1 MQGLIE
7 KFVESYKTAKDTA
20 KELLKEIVADPYDV
34 TGQNSMTLEKL
45 SEILGETPI
54 SGLLPY
60 RCYDPDTEVYFNT
73 DTLSMVFEVVP
84 LCGLDS
90 NAFEAFINLINE
102 KLPGDSILH
111 FLMVST
117 TDIDDQLNRFEEH
130 RSKMGGIYTEL
141 AKKRTAH
148 IRNKNKNSV
157 LKSEKYVFK
166 NYRLYIDI
174 TIDHEEGI
182 EKALEIRK
190 AIIGVL
196 DGISAKHRNLNP
208 IVLSSLVRS
217 LINPKDA
224 KKASHRINSYDPINL
239 QCHEPGTCLKVGKGH
254 LYINEGESVIRC
266 CTIQDYPQYWKPE
279 AMTDMIGD
287 AFKASLRLGF
297 PFVMS
302 CCIHVPKQDLI
313 VAKYTTKRTNSTNGA
328 KGLGRYSRKSL
339 DTAKDLDFM
348 MKLNEEGQ
356 KLVKISFD
364 YLVYGDQ
371 ETIDDN
377 YATLQTFLDAKKWR
391 HTESK
396 YTQLHGL
403 IRAFPMSLSSRSVKA
418 MEKVV
423 VFKTLP
429 AQTAI
434 NMLPM
439 QAEPNGFDSP
449 AMMFGGRRGQICFW
463 DPFSNQQGNYN
474 VIVAASSGAGK
485 SVFNQEYIVSHL
497 SSGGRAWII
506 DVGRSYYKLTKLLG
520 GEFIEF
526 TSASRISLNPFSDID
541 DIRDKEACYMDI
553 LKPLVAQMASPYQQL
568 SQVQLS
574 EIEQAI
580 LTVWDEM
587 GNDMTITDVANQL
600 KSVNDIRAN
609 DLGKMLFPYTAA
621 GMYGHY
627 FEGKSSFKFDNRLV
641 CLELEE
647 LRSKEDLKSVV
658 LMLLMF
664 QMTQSMYLGDRMTR
678 STCLIDEAWDMLKN
692 IQGSNFIE
700 TGCRRARKYNGNF
713 MICTQS
719 INDCFDNKAS
729 LEAYNN
735 SDWTVILR
743 HRDSALNAVTESRR
757 LVISPH
763 ALNLARSLENK
774 SGDFSEALIK
784 GPSGSFLARSIYDP
798 FSIELYSTKASDF
811 AEINGLIKAGISMEE
826 ALNRMVMSKKYDQ

>member
-1 MQGLIE
+1 MQGLFE
-7 KFVESYKTAKDTA
+7 KIADSCKIA
-20 KELLKEIVADPYDV
+20 KETILELLRETTTDPYDT
-34 TGQNSMTLEKL
+34 TGQKSLTFDKL
-45 SEILGETPI
+45 NELLGEASI
-54 SGLLPY
+54 ASLLPY
-60 RCYDPDTEVYFNT
+60 ECYDPETCVYYNQ
-73 DTLSMVFEVVP
+73 DTLAIICEVVP
-84 LCGLDS
+84 LCGLDPS
-90 NAFEAFINLINE
+90 TFEAFINLINE
-102 KLPGDSILH
+102 KMPGDSVLH
-111 FLMVST
+111 FLMISN
-117 TDIDDQLNRFEEH
+117 TDIDAQLERFEAH
-130 RSKMGGIYTEL
+130 RSAMGGIYQTL
-141 AKKRTAH
+141 AKKRTAY
-148 IRNKNKNSV
+148 IKTKNNQSI

-166 NYRLYIDI
+166 NFRLYIDV
-174 TIDHEEGI
+174 TIDVDEGI
-182 EKALEIRK
+182 DEILNIKKALLS
-190 AIIGVL
+190 VL
-196 DGISAKHRNLNP
+196 DGISAKHRNVEPKMLAK
-208 IVLSSLVRS
+208 LVRS
-217 LINPKDA
+217 MINPTDSEK
-224 KKASHRINSYDPINL
+224 SFEMNIFDPINL
-239 QCHEPGTCLKVGKGH
+239 QCHESGTSLKVGKAA
-254 LYINEGESVIRC
+254 LYINEGENVIRC
-266 CTIQDYPQYWKPE
+266 CTIKDYPAYWKPE
-279 AMTDMIGD
+279 AMGDMIGD
-287 AFKASLRLGF
+287 AFKSPLRLGF
-297 PFVMS
+297 PFAMS
-302 CCIHVPKQDLI
+302 CCIHIPKQDLI
-313 VAKYTTKRTNSTNGA
+313 VAKYTTKRTNSSNGA
-328 KGLGRYSRKSL
+328 KGLGRYSRKTL

-356 KLVKISFD
+356 KLVKVSFD
-364 YLVYGDQ
+364 YLIFGDMNS
-371 ETIDDN
+371 IDNN
-377 YATLQTFLDAKKWR
+377 YSALQTFLDAKKWR
-391 HTESK
+391 YTESK
-396 YTQLHGL
+396 YTQLHAFL
-403 IRAFPMSLSSRSVKA
+403 RAMPMALNINSIKA
-418 MEKVV
+418 MEKFA

-434 NMLPM
+434 NILPM
-439 QAEPNGFDSP
+439 QAEPNGYESP
-449 AMMFGGRRGQICFW
+449 AMMFGGRRGQVCFW
-463 DPFSNQQGNYN
+463 DPFNNQQGNYN

-526 TSASRISLNPFSDID
+526 TSSSKISLNPFSDID
-541 DIRDKEACYMDI
+541 DINDKEASYMDI

-580 LTVWDEM
+580 LNVWERK
-587 GNDMTITDVANQL
+587 GNEMTITDVANQL
-600 KSVNDIRAN
+600 KTVNDSRAN
-609 DLGKMLFPYTAA
+609 DLGKMLFPYTAT

-627 FEGKSSFKFDNRLV
+627 FEGKSSFKFNNNLV

-664 QMTQSMYLGDRMTR
+664 QMTQSMYLGDRTTR

-784 GPSGSFLARSIYDP
+784 GPGGSFLARSIYDP

-811 AEINGLIKAGISMEE
+811 AQINALIKAGVSMEE
-826 ALNRMVMSKKYDQ
+826 ALNQMVMSKTDE